1 MDSLNTVRQRIETG
15 DREGAKRELGSILR
29 ADPQNVAAW
38 ALLAPLLVDP
48 AQQADC
54 YRQIL
59 RMDPGNREAAARLR
73 ALAGQAP
80 PLETGGDR
88 QPKNQFPPLTPD
100 VLVRDVAPDFAGT
113 RTPIQE
119 PSLLGELRNL
129 LGMNTSTGCTHGCT
143 HPPHPRST
151 SHVTRPTTL
160 IGLTKTAPP
169 PEPLTPEDVIRL
181 AGGALPPEQRQT
193 CPKCDAVISRNATR
207 CPWCGAPLSS
217 R

>member
-1 MDSLNTVRQRIETG
+1 LDSVNTVRQRIETG

-59 RMDPGNREAAARLR
+59 RLDPDNREAAARLR

-80 PLETGGDR
+80 PPETGGDR
-88 QPKNQFPPLTPD
+88 QPRDQFPPLTPD

-119 PSLLGELRNL
+119 PSLLEELRNL
-129 LGMNTSTGCTHGCT
+129 LGMNTGTG
-143 HPPHPRST
+143 ST

-181 AGGALPPEQRQT
+181 AGGALPLEQRQT

-207 CPWCGAPLSS
+207 CPWCGASLPS

>member
-1 MDSLNTVRQRIETG
+1 MDPLDAVRRLITAS
-15 DREGAKRELGSILR
+15 DREGAKRALGSILR
-29 ADPQNVAAW
+29 ADPQNVSAW
-38 ALLAPLLVDP
+38 AMLAPLLKDP

-59 RMDPGNREAAARLR
+59 RIEPHDREAATRLR

-80 PLETGGDR
+80 PPETGGDR
-88 QPKNQFPPLTPD
+88 QPRDQFPPLTPD

-113 RTPIQE
+113 RAPIQE
-119 PSLLGELRNL
+119 PSLLEELRNL
-129 LGMNTSTGCTHGCT
+129 LGMNTGTG
-143 HPPHPRST
+143 ST

-181 AGGALPPEQRQT
+181 AGGALPPEQRQN
-193 CPKCDAVISRNATR
+193 CPKCAAVTSRDAAK
-207 CPWCGAPLSS
+207 CPWCGAPLSGQ
-217 R
+217 